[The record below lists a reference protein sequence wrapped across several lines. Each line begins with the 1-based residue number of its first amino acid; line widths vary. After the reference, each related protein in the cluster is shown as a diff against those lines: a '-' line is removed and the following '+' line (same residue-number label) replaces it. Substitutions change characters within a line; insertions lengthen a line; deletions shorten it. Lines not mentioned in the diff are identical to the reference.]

1 MCKEPDPTPIR
12 KPLYSGFIIIRM
24 DDNLATAEVD
34 TLQEYASLRGLKE
47 LAEILKHFK
56 QPATKRAI
64 WSLSVKTIVNL
75 ESEVADSKWKPA
87 HSLTSYWRL
96 DARGFWRD
104 ADLALKQ
111 LNDLEAVSIA
121 YKELATSDPAIVNP
135 DDDEMFEMQGYLKPA
150 PVGIN
155 VNSVWQR
162 NANGQGVAFIDL
174 ENAWYPFHEDLA
186 PAPPIIFGDNYIP
199 GADHGTSVLGIVIGR
214 DNDRGIVGVAPGVS
228 SVRLVSRYHEKET
241 SGSEVACAIGLAISV
256 LQPGDVLLLEVQRDF
271 KPTEIDNMDFN
282 AIRLATAHGIIVIEA
297 AGNGNLNLDHV
308 VSQDRTRSL
317 NIRSP
322 RYLDSGA
329 IVVGACRSRTV
340 EIRNGIFGHRRHG
353 RSNYGSRVNCY
364 AWGED
369 IVTAS
374 TTYGEPN
381 NGLSRYTYGYNV
393 PRFGGTSGA
402 SAIIAGAALLLQS
415 LHKAKKGA
423 RLLPDVPDPSKNM
436 RAVLS
441 DTETG
446 TGQQLN
452 YASDPIGVMPD
463 LKSIIQKLGL
473 T

>member
-1 MCKEPDPTPIR
+1 MCKEPDPAPIR
-12 KPLYSGFIIIRM
+12 RPLYSGFIIIRLI
-24 DDNLATAEVD
+24 DSIEPAEVD
-34 TLQEYASLRGLKE
+34 TLQEYACLRGLEE
-47 LAEILKHFK
+47 LAEILKRLG

-64 WSLSVKTIVNL
+64 WSLSVEMILKL
-75 ESEVADSKWKPA
+75 ERQVADSKWKPP
-87 HSLTSYWRL
+87 HSLASYWRL

-111 LNDLEAVSIA
+111 LNNLKAVGFA
-121 YKELATSDPAIVNP
+121 YKELATCDPAIVNP
-135 DDDEMFEMQGYLKPA
+135 DDDDLFEMQGYLKPA
-150 PVGIN
+150 PVGIDA
-155 VNSVWQR
+155 NSVWQR
-162 NANGQGVAFIDL
+162 NAKGEGVALIDL
-174 ENAWYPFHEDLA
+174 ENGWYPFHEDLA
-186 PAPPIIFGDNYIP
+186 PAPPIIFGDNYTP
-199 GADHGTSVLGIVIGR
+199 GADHGTSVLGIAIGR

-241 SGSEVACAIGLAISV
+241 SGSEVACAIGLAISL

-271 KPTEIDNMDFN
+271 KPTEIDNMDFT
-282 AIRLATAHGIIVIEA
+282 AISVAVAHGIIVIEA

-308 VSQDRTRSL
+308 VSQDGARSL
-317 NIRSP
+317 NTKSP
-322 RYLDSGA
+322 RYKDSGA
-329 IVVGACRSRTV
+329 IVVGACRSRSV
-340 EIRNGIFGHRRHG
+340 EIKNGIRGHRRHG

-381 NGLSRYTYGYNV
+381 NGLSRYTYGNNV
-393 PRFGGTSGA
+393 PKFGGTSGA

-415 LHKAKKGA
+415 LYEAKKNA
-423 RLLPDVPDPSKNM
+423 RLLPNVTGPSQNM

-452 YASDPIGVMPD
+452 YESDPIGVMPD
-463 LKSIIQKLGL
+463 LKSIIKKLGL